1 MAALAPKGTAAAS
14 SSRATWAA
22 DHLPP
27 RAAGMPRLHP
37 SAPTN
42 SRQLGFRHPPVY
54 NKPVQPKGLAERK
67 LIVTYLNQ
75 NIAGKLMEL
84 VLAAFRSETADL
96 ERLAEEVDA
105 AGQDLG
111 KIRTAIEQYA
121 KRRTQAME
129 TIHGMLQADA
139 AEFREALARR

>member
-1 MAALAPKGTAAAS
+1 
-14 SSRATWAA
+14 
-22 DHLPP
+22 
-27 RAAGMPRLHP
+27 
-37 SAPTN
+37 
-42 SRQLGFRHPPVY
+42 
-54 NKPVQPKGLAERK
+54 

-75 NIAGKLMEL
+75 NIAAKLAES

-105 AGQDLG
+105 AGQDVG

-129 TIHGMLQADA
+129 TIHSMLQADA
-139 AEFREALARR
+139 AEFRKALAKR

>member
-1 MAALAPKGTAAAS
+1 
-14 SSRATWAA
+14 
-22 DHLPP
+22 
-27 RAAGMPRLHP
+27 MPRLHP
-37 SAPTN
+37 AAPAK

-54 NKPVQPKGLAERK
+54 NKPVQPKGLAEGK

-75 NIAGKLMEL
+75 NIAAKLMESI
-84 VLAAFRSETADL
+84 LAAFRSETADL

-105 AGQDLG
+105 AGQDVG

-129 TIHGMLQADA
+129 TIHSMLQADA
-139 AEFREALARR
+139 AEFREALPKR

>member
-1 MAALAPKGTAAAS
+1 
-14 SSRATWAA
+14 
-22 DHLPP
+22 
-27 RAAGMPRLHP
+27 MPRLHP
-37 SAPTN
+37 AAPTN
-42 SRQLGFRHPPVY
+42 RGNWGLGTRRFTTNPSNR
-54 NKPVQPKGLAERK
+54 KAWPKGK

-75 NIAGKLMEL
+75 NIAAKLMES

-105 AGQDLG
+105 AGQEVG

-129 TIHGMLQADA
+129 TIHSMLQADA
-139 AEFREALARR
+139 AEFREALAKR